1 MDTYKKK
8 YEEALERAKE
18 YHSVDI
24 DNTMDVKARGIMEY
38 LFPELKI
45 NEDEKIRKRISHA
58 LHGDVL
64 DFDEIIQAD
73 TWLEKQGECHISHD
87 DEIMI
92 KQLTEYFTTGH
103 GLQNTNET
111 VVEWLNDVKEKLE
124 KQGEQKPNPCDECI
138 NVKGCINCENG
149 ELRETEQKPAV
160 KMKTPEESLGIDSD
174 TYNKIVNE
182 CIYGEQKSQRMI
194 SAEAKE
200 AMYDKPADKVE
211 PKFKVG
217 DWVVYYR
224 NDSSREVLQVYDI
237 RDGRYYFTDNVHFS
251 WSVKECDEKSHLW
264 TIQDAKEGDVLA
276 CENGWTCIFKCL
288 NDNLFSSYCF
298 MDHEGWFCEDGGQGH
313 TLDNR
318 ICGEIYPATNEQCDT
333 LMKAMADA
341 GYTFDFDKRELK
353 KIEQKSAEW
362 SEEDEKKFADA
373 CIMLDWYKGNN
384 WWTAQYIKDWLKSLK
399 DRYTWKPSDA
409 QMASITCAVRKMKES
424 ACYDSE
430 LVSLLNDLKKLRE
443 E

>member
-1 MDTYKKK
+1 MDYEKAYKN
-8 YEEALERAKE
+8 ALT
-18 YHSVDI
+18 H
-24 DNTMDVKARGIMEY
+24 AREIHRNEGEKRRDMEW
-38 LFPELKI
+38 LFPELKES
-45 NEDEKIRKRISHA
+45 EDEKMRK
-58 LHGDVL
+58 
-64 DFDEIIQAD
+64 EIVEYLKKNLRLEWA
-73 TWLEKQGECHISHD
+73 TWLEKR
-87 DEIMI
+87 
-92 KQLTEYFTTGH
+92 
-103 GLQNTNET
+103 
-111 VVEWLNDVKEKLE
+111 
-124 KQGEQKPNPCDECI
+124 GEQKPTIE
-138 NVKGCINCENG
+138 
-149 ELRETEQKPAV
+149 
-160 KMKTPEESLGIDSD
+160 MKSAEESLGIDSE
-174 TYNKIVNE
+174 TYNKIVDE

-200 AMYDKPADKVE
+200 AMYDKPSDKIE
-211 PKFKVG
+211 PKFKVS

-264 TIQDAKEGDVLA
+264 TIEDAKEGDVLA

-288 NDNLFSSYCF
+288 NDNLFSSHCF

-333 LMKAMADA
+333 LMKAMANA

-409 QMASITCAVRKMKES
+409 QMASIICAVRKMKES

>member
-1 MDTYKKK
+1 MDYEKAYKN
-8 YEEALERAKE
+8 ALA
-18 YHSVDI
+18 H
-24 DNTMDVKARGIMEY
+24 AREIHRNEGEKRRDMEW
-38 LFPELKI
+38 LFPELKES
-45 NEDEKIRKRISHA
+45 EDERIRKGLINYFNHHKNGINIFYGIKGDDILDWLERQSESSDQIRYWTEEEIEPIISDYLRGAEHYGGMIA
-58 LHGDVL
+58 RLRCL
-64 DFDEIIQAD
+64 KPKS
-73 TWLEKQGECHISHD
+73 LEKQA
-87 DEIMI
+87 
-92 KQLTEYFTTGH
+92 
-103 GLQNTNET
+103 
-111 VVEWLNDVKEKLE
+111 
-124 KQGEQKPNPCDECI
+124 QKSTIE
-138 NVKGCINCENG
+138 
-149 ELRETEQKPAV
+149 
-160 KMKTPEESLGIDSD
+160 MKSAEESLGIDSD
-174 TYNKIVNE
+174 TYNEIVDE

-211 PKFKVG
+211 PKFNID

-264 TIQDAKEGDVLA
+264 TIQDAK
-276 CENGWTCIFKCL
+276 FKCL
-288 NDNLFSSYCF
+288 NDNLFSSHCF
-298 MDHEGWFCEDGGQGH
+298 MDHEGWFCEDGGQAH

-399 DRYTWKPSDA
+399 DRYTWKPSDE
-409 QMASITCAVRKMKES
+409 QMEALKHYVDTTMDGDI
-424 ACYDSE
+424 D
-430 LVSLLNDLKKLRE
+430 LLYQDLKELKGG
-443 E
+443 